1 MNMLECYGLTKSYGR
16 HKVLK
21 DVSFSVGEAGC
32 VGFLGANGAGKTTTI
47 RILTGLARPTSGVV
61 KVAGLDV
68 TKQMDQISHVIGY
81 CPQHPAF
88 YQDMTGQE
96 WMHWVGGLFHLEKNI
111 IRSKTEELLKLC
123 RIYEAKDRAIGNY
136 SGGMKQR
143 LAIAQ
148 ALINSPKVLILDE
161 PVSAL
166 DPMGRKDV
174 LTLIECLKHE
184 MLIFMST
191 HILDDIERVADHII
205 MINSGKI
212 EMSSSMKQIKEDYI
226 QPVVE
231 FQLEQQNTTLVA
243 LLKERDWV
251 EECIETG
258 DVYQVRVNDQQMA
271 LQELPRLITE
281 AGGVLLHYRLSKLT
295 LEDIFMKVVNA

>member
-1 MNMLECYGLTKSYGR
+1 MLECHELTKTYGSR
-16 HKVLK
+16 EILK
-21 DVSFSVGEAGC
+21 NVSFSVGEVGC

-68 TKQMDQISHVIGY
+68 TQDMNRISHVIGY
-81 CPQHPAF
+81 CPQNPAF

-96 WMHWVGGLFHLEKNI
+96 WMHWVGGLFQLDKKT

-123 RIYEAKDRAIGNY
+123 HIYEAKDRSIGSY

-174 LTLIECLKHE
+174 LTLIERLKDQ

-205 MINSGKI
+205 MIKNGEI
-212 EMSSSMKQIKEDYI
+212 YMSSSMKQIQKDYV
-226 QPVVE
+226 QPVIE
-231 FQLEQQNTTLVA
+231 FQLEKKSAELVTM
-243 LLKERDWV
+243 LNGLDWV
-251 EECIETG
+251 EECIDTGET
-258 DVYQVRVNDQQMA
+258 YQVRVSDKRAA
-271 LQELPRLITE
+271 LKELPGLITST
-281 AGGVLLHYRLSKLT
+281 GGILLHYQLSKLT
-295 LEDIFMKVVNA
+295 LEDIFLKVVNA

>member
-1 MNMLECYGLTKSYGR
+1 MNMLECHGLTKLYGR
-16 HKVLK
+16 HEILK
-21 DVSFSVGEAGC
+21 NVSFSVGGVGC

-68 TKQMDQISHVIGY
+68 TKDMNEISHVIGY
-81 CPQHPAF
+81 CPQQPAF

-96 WMHWVGGLFHLEKNI
+96 WMHWVGGLFQLEKKV

-123 RIYEAKDRAIGNY
+123 RIDEAKDRAIGSY

-174 LTLIECLKHE
+174 LTLIERLKHE

-205 MINSGKI
+205 MINSGEI

-226 QPVVE
+226 QPVIE
-231 FQLEQQNTTLVA
+231 FQLEKQNAELVA

-251 EECIETG
+251 EECIDTG
-258 DVYQVRVNDQQMA
+258 EAYQVRVKDQRTA
-271 LQELPRLITE
+271 LKELPALITE
-281 AGGVLLHYRLSKLT
+281 AGGVLLNYRLSNLT
-295 LEDIFMKVVNA
+295 LEDIFLKVVNS

>member
-1 MNMLECYGLTKSYGR
+1 MLECHGLTKSYGR
-16 HKVLK
+16 HEILK
-21 DVSFSVGEAGC
+21 NVSFSVGEVGC

-68 TKQMDQISHVIGY
+68 TKDMNQISHVIGY
-81 CPQHPAF
+81 CPQQPAF

-96 WMHWVGGLFHLEKNI
+96 WMHWVGGLFHLEKKLI
-111 IRSKTEELLKLC
+111 HSKTEELLKLC
-123 RIYEAKDRAIGNY
+123 RIDEAKDRSIGSY

-174 LTLIECLKHE
+174 LTLIERLKHK

-205 MINSGKI
+205 MINSGEI

-226 QPVVE
+226 QPVIE
-231 FQLEQQNTTLVA
+231 FQLEKQNAELVA
-243 LLKERDWV
+243 LLKERVWV
-251 EECIETG
+251 EECIDTG
-258 DVYQVRVNDQQMA
+258 EGYQVQVNDQRTA
-271 LQELPRLITE
+271 LKELPGLITE
-281 AGGVLLHYRLSKLT
+281 TGGVLLNYRISKLT
-295 LEDIFMKVVNA
+295 LEDIFLKVVNS